1 MKFVQHKKF
10 VNCSDFQINEFL
22 RSIPAEDIVQISFH
36 IHATADEW
44 VSIFYKEED
53 TEDDT
58 EEQDC
63 PACGGSG
70 FSGIGALFGNGYDAV
85 CDHCGG
91 YRTVPGQD
99 GWKQE

>member
-1 MKFVQHKKF
+1 MKFVQHKQF
-10 VNCSDFQINEFL
+10 VNRSEFQVNEFL
-22 RSIPAEDIVQISFH
+22 RSIPAEDIVQVSFH
-36 IHATADEW
+36 VHVNGNSADEW

-53 TEDDT
+53 R

-70 FSGIGALFGNGYDAV
+70 FSGIVALFGNGYDAV

-91 YRTVPGQD
+91 YRKIPRQD
-99 GWKQE
+99 GGENL